1 MKRFFKQ
8 KRMLLPLSIFICIPI
23 IFHLLDF
30 NHIYKALMYNF
41 VGIDDHEL
49 FYSRNIKKSPNP
61 DQWEYAENYNKK
73 EISTKFQKFSD
84 SLQTTS
90 FLVIKDKKIVLEHY
104 YGGYSD
110 TSHTNSFS
118 MAKSYISALIG
129 FALQDG
135 KIKSLDQPVSD
146 FLNSFKTDGKE
157 KITIKHV
164 LMMSSGLSWDESYAG
179 PFSITTKAYYGNNLK
194 KIIEEE
200 KAIETPGIEF
210 KYLSGNTQVLALI
223 LEEATGKR
231 VADYASEKLSGP
243 LGHEQDAFW
252 SLDRENGTEKA
263 YCCISTNARDFA
275 RIGQLYLDSGKWNN
289 RQLLDKD
296 FILESLKP
304 NELRHPETKKPL
316 DFYGYHWW
324 LIPEY
329 NQGIFYARGILGQ
342 YIIGIPEKNIV
353 IVRLGH
359 DRGERR
365 EGTMHYEVT
374 YQIIDEVNRLFP

>member
-1 MKRFFKQ
+1 MNPFLKR
-8 KRMLLPLSIFICIPI
+8 KRVLFPLSILICIPI

-30 NHIYKALMYNF
+30 NHIYKAVWYNF
-41 VGIDDHEL
+41 VGIDDYQL
-49 FYSRNIKKSPNP
+49 FHSRIIKKSPNP
-61 DQWEYAENYNKK
+61 DLWEYTKDYNQK
-73 EISTKFQKFSD
+73 EFSKEFQQLSD
-84 SLQTTS
+84 SLQTTA
-90 FLVIKDKKIVLEHY
+90 FLVIQNKKIVMEYY

-118 MAKSYISALIG
+118 MAKSYISVLIG

-135 KIKSLDQPVSD
+135 KIKSLDQPVGD
-146 FLNSFKTDGKE
+146 FIESFKTGGKE

-179 PFSITTKAYYGNNLK
+179 PFSITTKAYYGTDLK
-194 KIIEEE
+194 KIIDQQE
-200 KAIETPGIEF
+200 AIEPSGVEF

-223 LEEATGKR
+223 LENATGKK
-231 VADYASEKLSGP
+231 VADYASEKISIP

-252 SLDRENGTEKA
+252 SLDTKDGREKA

-289 RQLLDKD
+289 QQLLDKD
-296 FILESLKP
+296 FVLESLKP
-304 NELRHPETKKPL
+304 NKLLHSTSKTPSH
-316 DFYGYHWW
+316 FYGYHWW

-329 NQGIFYARGILGQ
+329 NQNIFYARGILGQ
-342 YIIGIPEKNIV
+342 YIIGIPDKNIV

-365 EGTMHYEVT
+365 EGTMHYEIT